1 MYFGNYQ
8 SSRTIFN
15 PEENGEY
22 TLVATDA
29 NGCQGRKLNL
39 YSNTVD
45 LLEFEDLDF
54 YNNPSST
61 QKMKLYYHSSSSA
74 SLRVLIFLSCRGIP
88 DNKVKLIETGID
100 FDNRGIPIW
109 TIPSNDEQYKKL
121 KTNDYKSLNPEGRVP
136 LLLLEDGKKMT
147 QTGAIIDLI
156 DDLLGEPSP
165 LIPEDPYLKAEM
177 RRIQWIVAADTQ
189 PYQNIPF
196 IIQAMGEWGMKK
208 AQPIKH
214 PLRKHF
220 INREF
225 SAIEEILENV
235 SGKFCVGDNVSYADC
250 FLIPQIRNAL
260 ASDIPLEKDFP
271 NLNKVWKNML
281 ALPQVLDI
289 FERAGGI
296 IQPIVVDEKKLK
308 EYVE

>member
-1 MYFGNYQ
+1 
-8 SSRTIFN
+8 
-15 PEENGEY
+15 
-22 TLVATDA
+22 
-29 NGCQGRKLNL
+29 
-39 YSNTVD
+39 
-45 LLEFEDLDF
+45 
-54 YNNPSST
+54 
-61 QKMKLYYHSSSSA
+61 MKLYYHSSSSA
-74 SLRVLIFLSCRGIP
+74 SLRVLIFLSCRGVP
-88 DNKVKLIETGID
+88 ENKVKLIETGID
-100 FDNRGIPIW
+100 FDTRGIPVW
-109 TIPSNDEQYKKL
+109 TIPSDDEQYNKL
-121 KTNDYKSLNPEGRVP
+121 KTNDYKALNPEGRVP

-156 DDLLGEPSP
+156 DDLLGKPSP

-225 SAIEEILENV
+225 SAIEEILKNV
-235 SGKFCVGDNVSYADC
+235 SGKYCVGDNVSYADC

-260 ASDIPLEKDFP
+260 ASDIPLEQDFP
-271 NLNKVWKNML
+271 NLNNVWENML
-281 ALPQVLDI
+281 ALPNVLDI